1 MNDSAL
7 DTTPSATFA
16 ARRTFRAGSRE
27 GRLVVLGGRSRSRSV
42 DTLIHSEAK
51 GELRAVGATRG
62 SVDADPGADL
72 WTRAYW
78 VRGGVSSTQERY
90 HDRGWTDARYWRQV
104 VGYPAVGR
112 SVSGRATRSARGV
125 HDRRLPIMLLVALVG
140 VVLIGLMASRT
151 IGASTTVVV
160 LAVVLGGFIVVL
172 DIARAIV
179 NYG

>member
-1 MNDSAL
+1 
-7 DTTPSATFA
+7 
-16 ARRTFRAGSRE
+16 
-27 GRLVVLGGRSRSRSV
+27 
-42 DTLIHSEAK
+42 
-51 GELRAVGATRG
+51 
-62 SVDADPGADL
+62 
-72 WTRAYW
+72 
-78 VRGGVSSTQERY
+78 
-90 HDRGWTDARYWRQV
+90 
-104 VGYPAVGR
+104 
-112 SVSGRATRSARGV
+112 VSGRATRSARGV